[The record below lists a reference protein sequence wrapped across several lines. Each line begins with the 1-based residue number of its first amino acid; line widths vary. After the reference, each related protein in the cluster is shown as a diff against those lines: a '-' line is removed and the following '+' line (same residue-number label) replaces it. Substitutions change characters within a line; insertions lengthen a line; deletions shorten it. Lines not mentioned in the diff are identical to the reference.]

1 MSQSCMIFKDLLTRN
16 PQQLSDLETL
26 GFGNQKFPC
35 ILPRGRVPWS
45 SLSNFYLY
53 KKDRQRSTSLRH
65 CNPLIL
71 GQLTK
76 LMIIIKRGTNATWCA
91 T

>member
-1 MSQSCMIFKDLLTRN
+1 MIFKDLLTRN
-16 PQQLSDLETL
+16 PQQLSDPETL
-26 GFGNQKFPC
+26 EFGNHKC
-35 ILPRGRVPWS
+35 ILPRGRVHWS
-45 SLSNFYLY
+45 YLSNYYLY
-53 KKDRQRSTSLRH
+53 KKDRQSSTSLKH